1 MLNKGDNAL
10 GPDNGQIRF
19 RTKRE
24 GVASKVGHDLLLDV
38 SQWSGRLVADS
49 DNPPQARLEVTVEMA
64 SLRVLEGTGG
74 VKELSSGDKADI
86 TKNALKLLEVDKHPT
101 AKFVAERAAPNSPL
115 EGSLTLC
122 GKSAP
127 LKLDVTSTGD
137 ASWRATGTLMQ
148 SAFGI
153 KPFKAML
160 GALRL
165 ADEVT
170 LEIDLKL

>member
-1 MLNKGDNAL
+1 MLNKGDTAL
-10 GPDNGQIRF
+10 GPANGQINF
-19 RTKRE
+19 RTGRE
-24 GVASKVGHDLLLDV
+24 GMASKVGHDLVLGLPN
-38 SQWSGRLVADS
+38 WSGRLIADS
-49 DNPPQARLEVTVEMA
+49 DNPAYARLEVTAELA
-64 SLRVLEGTGG
+64 SLTVLEGTGG

-122 GKSAP
+122 GKTAP

-137 ASWRATGTLMQ
+137 SSWRATGSLAQ

-165 ADEVT
+165 ADVVT
-170 LEIDLKL
+170 LEIDFKL